1 MRYLVFTGL
10 FLFSSCSFYSVL
22 QIKDD
27 GQVGYLKTTNC
38 SSHFFGF
45 QGKVK
50 KSIGIVLAESAIDQI
65 TMIEQR
71 IFFPLIPIFYE
82 DCQII
87 TGNASMTKEER
98 KNFQALMNNRLKDFN
113 KGNK

>member
-10 FLFSSCSFYSVL
+10 FLFSSCTFHSVL
-22 QIKDD
+22 RMKDD

-38 SSHFFGF
+38 SNYILGIKH
-45 QGKVK
+45 KEK
-50 KSIGIVLAESAIDQI
+50 KSIGDLLAESAIDQI

-71 IFFPLIPIFYE
+71 IFFPLLPIFYE
-82 DCQII
+82 DCQVI
-87 TGNASMTKEER
+87 TGNASMTNEER
-98 KNFQALMNNRLKDFN
+98 RNFQALMDKRIKDFN